1 MMLLKF
7 ISKEPVVSLDK
18 QRGSF
23 MLFTLIIIA
32 LLTSVS
38 VVGMQ
43 NTIQS
48 SRLTQSYKSYA
59 LAEQRAQVALFN
71 AYSRLNKIQ
80 MPLINSNN
88 KPLVPGFYPQLLSV
102 ENKTVSAWR
111 FVNSNDLWQDD
122 SYVVVEK
129 ASESSSYLS
138 SYMIE
143 KIELVVSKRPLQ
155 IYRITAKGYGLSTKT
170 GIVLQVLVD
179 LNKTKR
185 QLSWS
190 IVH

>member
-1 MMLLKF
+1 MLFKPVN
-7 ISKEPVVSLDK
+7 KKPVVNIEK
-18 QRGSF
+18 QQGSF

-59 LAEQRAQVALFN
+59 LAEQRAQAALFI
-71 AYSRLNKIQ
+71 AYNELNEIQ
-80 MPLINSNN
+80 MPSIADNN
-88 KPLVPGFYPQLLSV
+88 QPLEPGFYPQLLIV
-102 ENKTVSAWR
+102 ENKTVSAWH
-111 FVNSNDLWQDD
+111 FIHSNDLWQDD
-122 SYVVVEK
+122 NYVIVQK
-129 ASESSSYLS
+129 GSESSGGLS

-143 KIELVVSKRPLQ
+143 KIGLSTNQRSLKV
-155 IYRITAKGYGLSTKT
+155 YRITAKGYGLSAQT
-170 GIVLQVLVD
+170 GVVLQILVD
-179 LNKTKR
+179 LNKKKR

-190 IVH
+190 IIH